1 MIKIIMKNS
10 HDYFN
15 HLKNKQMKRS
25 YILTLAALTATF
37 AACNDDAVF
46 EKEMYKNEVALI
58 SSDYHNTFQEVI
70 HLTGEDEITGYIAAS
85 AGGTHA
91 PTQDLVIELGEDP
104 EPLAEY
110 NWSIYDADSSLYA
123 KLLPKDKFEIA
134 DYQIKI
140 KAGERTGRTMIKL
153 RPEGLSPDST
163 YLIGL
168 KATSVTQ
175 GIELNS
181 KKSTMLYQVLLQN
194 DYASQAEN
202 SFYTMTGLMNEG
214 ATAANKQLFPLTY
227 NSVRMIAGNET
238 FESTEASI
246 AKSSVILEVDKDNK
260 VTIKPYKDIQIV
272 QLDNDP
278 LYPNIFRVEEEFGR
292 RTNVFLLSYEYTIG
306 NITNVMKER
315 VEMQVQTK

>member
-1 MIKIIMKNS
+1 MIKIAMKTS
-10 HDYFN
+10 VDYFN

-25 YILTLAALTATF
+25 YIITLALTATLVS
-37 AACNDDAVF
+37 CNDNAVF
-46 EKEMYKNEVALI
+46 ENEMYKNEVALI

-70 HLTGEDEITGYIAAS
+70 HLTGEEEIEGYIAAS
-85 AGGTHA
+85 SGGTHA
-91 PTQDLVIELGEDP
+91 PNKDMIIGLEEDP

-123 KLLPKDKFEIA
+123 KLLPKDKFEIV
-134 DYQIKI
+134 DYEIRI

-168 KATSVTQ
+168 KATDISG
-175 GIELNS
+175 GIELNT

-194 DYASQAEN
+194 DYASQAED

-214 ATAANKQLFPLTY
+214 AAAANKQLFPLTY

-246 AKSSVILEVDKDNK
+246 AKSSIILEVDKNNK
-260 VTIKPYKDIQIV
+260 VTIKPYKDIHVV

-278 LYPNIFRVEEEFGR
+278 LYPNLFKVEEEFGR

-306 NITNVMKER
+306 GVTNVMKER
-315 VEMQVQTK
+315 VEMQVRVK